1 MNAFRILVADDHPIF
16 RFGLCSLLS
25 SHKGWEICGEA
36 ADGREAIEKW
46 KKLKPDLLILDIRMP
61 KLNGVDAARQILKND
76 PAQRIL
82 VVTDV
87 NSEQVVQDCLAAG
100 VRGWIFKSDAIDDLT
115 PAVEE
120 LQRNKPAFS
129 KLVSDLVME
138 GYLRGHNGGP
148 VVPKVARLTSR
159 EREVL
164 QLLGEGKTNKEIS
177 TTLDVSVKTTETHR
191 SNMMTKLKLHSVAEL
206 VLYAVRNEIV
216 YVSLPSVLRFP
227 NPTTDDGPVL
237 LRSVH

>member
-1 MNAFRILVADDHPIF
+1 MNTFRILVADDHPIF

-25 SHKGWEICGEA
+25 SHKDWEICGEA
-36 ADGREAIEKW
+36 VDGREAVEKC
-46 KKLKPDLLILDIRMP
+46 KRLKPDLLILDICMP

-76 PAQRIL
+76 PAQKIL
-82 VVTDV
+82 IVTDV

-120 LQRNKPAFS
+120 LQRNKTAFS
-129 KLVSDLVME
+129 KLVSDLIMD
-138 GYLRGHNGGP
+138 GYLRGHSVGP
-148 VVPKVARLTSR
+148 TVPKARLTSR
-159 EREVL
+159 EREIL

-177 TTLDVSVKTTETHR
+177 TILNVSVKTTETHR
-191 SNMMTKLKLHSVAEL
+191 SNMMTKLNLHSVAEL

-216 YVSLPSVLRFP
+216 HVSLPSVLRFP
-227 NPTTDDGPVL
+227 SPTVDGGPVL

>member
-1 MNAFRILVADDHPIF
+1 MNTFRILVADDHPVF
-16 RFGLCSLLS
+16 RLGLCSLLG
-25 SHKGWEICGEA
+25 SHSGWEVCGEA
-36 ADGREAIEKW
+36 SDGREAVEKC
-46 KKLKPDLLILDIRMP
+46 KQLKPDLLILDICMP

-100 VRGWIFKSDAIDDLT
+100 VRGWIFKSDAITDLT
-115 PAVEE
+115 RAVEE

-129 KLVSDLVME
+129 KLVSDLIME
-138 GYLRGHNGGP
+138 GYLQGHNVGP
-148 VVPKVARLTSR
+148 AVPKARLTSR

-164 QLLGEGKTNKEIS
+164 QLIGEGKTNKEIS
-177 TTLDVSVKTTETHR
+177 TTLNVSVKTTETHR
-191 SNMMTKLKLHSVAEL
+191 INMMRKLNLHSVAEL
-206 VLYAVRNEIV
+206 VMYAVRNEIV
-216 YVSLPSVLRFP
+216 HVSLPAVLQFP
-227 NPTTDDGPVL
+227 NPITDDGPVL

>member
-1 MNAFRILVADDHPIF
+1 MNTFRILVADDHPIF

-36 ADGREAIEKW
+36 ADGREAIEKCNR
-46 KKLKPDLLILDIRMP
+46 LKPDLLILDICMP
-61 KLNGVDAARQILKND
+61 KLNGVDAARQILKHD

-82 VVTDV
+82 IVTDV

-129 KLVSDLVME
+129 KLISDLIMD
-138 GYLRGHNGGP
+138 GYLRGHNVASALP
-148 VVPKVARLTSR
+148 EVARLTSR
-159 EREVL
+159 EREVV
-164 QLLGEGKTNKEIS
+164 QLLGEGKTTKEVATRLS
-177 TTLDVSVKTTETHR
+177 VSVKTAETHR
-191 SNMMTKLKLHSVAEL
+191 SNIMLKLKIHSIAEL

-216 YVSLPSVLRFP
+216 HVSLPSVLRFP
-227 NPTTDDGPVL
+227 NPKDESPVL

>member
-1 MNAFRILVADDHPIF
+1 
-16 RFGLCSLLS
+16 
-25 SHKGWEICGEA
+25 
-36 ADGREAIEKW
+36 
-46 KKLKPDLLILDIRMP
+46 MP
-61 KLNGVDAARQILKND
+61 KLNGADAARQILKND

-129 KLVSDLVME
+129 KLVSDLIME
-138 GYLRGHNGGP
+138 GYLRGHNAGP
-148 VVPKVARLTSR
+148 ALPEVARLTSR

-164 QLLGEGKTNKEIS
+164 QLLSEGKTNKEIS
-177 TTLDVSVKTTETHR
+177 SSLNVSVKTTETHR

-216 YVSLPSVLRFP
+216 HVSLPAVLRFP
-227 NPTTDDGPVL
+227 SPITNQGPVL